1 MQCKC
6 GASGFR
12 RRSGLLRNG
21 GRRLRQGILVIMQN
35 ECDSAPENEA
45 WLEQEFNSLRQRLA
59 EKGLDP
65 VSAPDITAHLDRLQS
80 SVIGAL
86 KYRDPRQAAGTQ
98 ETGPMLLHLVES
110 LPQMAWLTRADGSLE
125 YCNRHWYEFTGT
137 RPQGN
142 GGDFWA
148 RLLHPGH
155 YRQTLDAWRRSM
167 ETGEPYS
174 VEYLLRSRDGT
185 YRWCQGKSTPMRNGN
200 GEIVLWFGSCADIH
214 EQKEAQEALRAS
226 EERFRLFMEHSP
238 VAVWIVDGDG
248 RFRYASPGY
257 YRLFSVKG
265 DLKGRLVSD
274 VYPPELAGQ
283 YLANNRIAMVGD
295 RAMETVE
302 SGVRHDG
309 KPGMFFVVRFPI
321 HTESGETLLGGN
333 AIDITQQKRIEEAL
347 RKSEE
352 LLHGI
357 LDNSGAFVFMK
368 DLEGRLIMANR
379 EVERVLKLSAE
390 NLLGKTDFD
399 LLPLHP
405 GGAVRIR
412 ENDRRVAESGM
423 PAQFEEVMPMAD
435 GERVFLSAKFPLYDA
450 AGRITGVGGI
460 ATDITER
467 KRIEEDLRQSREQF
481 RLMGETIPYGVWRC
495 NAFGE
500 PEYVSQSFLDL
511 IEMTQ
516 EEQKKSGWTHRLPP
530 EDIGPMLKKWLRCV
544 ETGED
549 WDGEHRVLGPDGR
562 YHTVLSRGKPVR
574 DENGKIVSWVGI
586 NLDITDRKAA
596 EEALRYSEARLRGF
610 YDSGL
615 IGVIYWNLDGRITG
629 ANDKFLSMMGY
640 DRNDLLFGRVNWF
653 SMTAPE
659 FLRQDEQAMRE
670 LYETG
675 SHKPIEKE
683 YIRKDGGR
691 LPVVFAG
698 TLLSRASGDGV
709 GFVLDITERKRAEEE
724 QSLAA
729 KFYQDSSEAMMVTDE
744 DNDIIAVNEAFTA
757 ITGFEPADVIGKN
770 PHILKSGEQ
779 DNAFY
784 RNMWD
789 RILET
794 GHYKGELWNKRK
806 NGELFAAQLTI
817 NTIAGERGKSRR
829 YLGLMSD
836 ITERKRSDDLIWFQA
851 NFDALTGLPNRRFF
865 RERLQHDIRNAR
877 RSGHPLALMF
887 LDLDGFKYV
896 NDKLG
901 HDMGDLLLK
910 EAAARLRNCVR
921 ETDTIARL
929 GGDEFTI
936 VLTEQHEPGNIERVA
951 SHILNTLSEPIG
963 LGSEMA
969 HVSASIGITLFPS
982 DAGDVDSLIRNADQ
996 AMYAAKEE
1004 GKNQYRFFMPEMQEA
1019 AIARAQLVSDL
1030 RVVLEKREL
1039 EIVYQPI
1046 VELSSGIIRKAEAL
1060 IRWNHPVR
1068 GMINPADF
1076 ISAAEDSGVIAS
1088 FGDWVF
1094 REAARQ
1100 AAAWREK
1107 HHAGF
1112 QLSVNISP
1120 VQLTQAGIDPL
1131 AWLNHLRELG
1141 MDGRGVVIEIA
1152 EELLLD
1158 AGRKVTDQLMSLRAA
1173 GVQVALDDFG
1183 TGNASLSNL
1192 KKFGIDY
1199 IKLDRSYIRNLD
1211 KELDDLAL
1219 CEGIIALA
1227 HKLGILVI
1235 AEGVERPRQHELLAN
1250 AGCDYAQ
1257 GYLFSKPVGAARLEE
1272 LLRSDPFASQEMLKL

>member
-1 MQCKC
+1 
-6 GASGFR
+6 
-12 RRSGLLRNG
+12 
-21 GRRLRQGILVIMQN
+21 MQN
-35 ECDSAPENEA
+35 KCDSAPENEA
-45 WLEQEFNSLRQRLA
+45 WLEQEFDSLRQRLA
-59 EKGLDP
+59 ERGINP
-65 VSAPDITAHLDRLQS
+65 GSAPALAAHLDRLQS
-80 SVIGAL
+80 SVAMAL
-86 KYRDPRQAAGTQ
+86 RRRDSPQAAGWQ
-98 ETGPMLLHLVES
+98 QSEVLLRQVAES
-110 LPQMAWLTRADGSLE
+110 LPQIVWIARADGSLE
-125 YCNRHWYEFTGT
+125 YCNRYWYDYTGAGPHDS
-137 RPQGN
+137 R
-142 GGDFWA
+142 GDLRT
-148 RLLHPGH
+148 RLLHPDH
-155 YRQTLDAWRRSM
+155 CQRTLDAWQRSV
-167 ETGEPYS
+167 ETGTLYS
-174 VEYLLRSRDGT
+174 VEYLLRSQDGT
-185 YRWCQGKSTPMRNGN
+185 YRWFLTKGLPVRNEK
-200 GEIVLWFGSCADIH
+200 GEIVRWFGSCTDIH
-214 EQKEAQEALRAS
+214 EQKEAQEALRAG

-238 VAVWIVDGDG
+238 LASWIVDGDG
-248 RFRYASPGY
+248 RFRYVSPGY
-257 YRLFSVKG
+257 YRLFVVKG
-265 DLKGRLVSD
+265 NLKGRLISD

-283 YLANNRIAMVGD
+283 HLANNRIAIAGD
-295 RAMETVE
+295 RTMETVE
-302 SGVRHDG
+302 PGMRHDG
-309 KPGMFFVVRFPI
+309 TPGMFFVVRFPI
-321 HTESGETLLGGN
+321 HTGNGETLLGGK
-333 AIDITQQKRIEEAL
+333 ALDITRQKRTEEAL

-352 LLHGI
+352 LLRGI
-357 LDNSGAFVFMK
+357 LDNSASFVFLK

-379 EVERVLKLSAE
+379 EVEKLFDRRAG

-399 LLPLHP
+399 LYPHDS
-405 GGAVRIR
+405 GIAKRIR
-412 ENDRRVAESGM
+412 ENDRRVVESGL
-423 PAQFEEVMPMAD
+423 PAQFEEPVRTAD

-460 ATDITER
+460 STDITER
-467 KRIEEDLRQSREQF
+467 KRIEEELRQSREQF

-500 PEYVSQSFLDL
+500 AEYVSQSFLDL

-516 EEQKKSGWTHRLPP
+516 EEQKNFGWTHRLPP
-530 EDIGPMLKKWLRCV
+530 EGIGPMLKKWLRCV

-574 DENGKIVSWVGI
+574 DESGKIVSWVGI

-640 DRNDLLFGRVNWF
+640 TRDDLLFGRVNWIG
-653 SMTAPE
+653 MTPPE
-659 FLRQDEQAMRE
+659 YALQDRQAVRD
-670 LYETG
+670 LYATG
-675 SHKPIEKE
+675 SHGPIEKE
-683 YIRKDGGR
+683 YFRKDGGR
-691 LPVVFAG
+691 IQAVVAG
-698 TLLSRASGDGV
+698 TLLNRESGDGA
-709 GFVLDITERKRAEEE
+709 GFVLDISERKRAEEE
-724 QSLAA
+724 QRLAA

-744 DNDIIAVNEAFTA
+744 DNDIIMVNEAFRA
-757 ITGFEPADVIGKN
+757 ITGFEPADVIGRN
-770 PHILKSGEQ
+770 PRILKSGEHG
-779 DNAFY
+779 DAFY
-784 RNMWD
+784 KDMWD
-789 RILET
+789 RILTT
-794 GHYKGELWNKRK
+794 GHFKGELWNKKK
-806 NGELFAAQLTI
+806 NGDLFAAHLTI
-817 NTIAGERGKSRR
+817 NTIASEDGKSRR

-910 EAAARLRNCVR
+910 EAADRLRNCVR

-1004 GKNQYRFFMPEMQEA
+1004 GKNQYRFFMPAMQEA

-1141 MDGRGVVIEIA
+1141 MDGRGVVIEIT

-1227 HKLGILVI
+1227 HKLGIQVI